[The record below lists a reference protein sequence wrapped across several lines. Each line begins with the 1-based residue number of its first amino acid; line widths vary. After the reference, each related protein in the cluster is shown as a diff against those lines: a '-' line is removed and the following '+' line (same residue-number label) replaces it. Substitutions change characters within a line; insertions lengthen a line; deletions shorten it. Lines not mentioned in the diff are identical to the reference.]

1 MVWMACSWLCC
12 YDGSV
17 ELPLIL
23 RKKRCWAMTLFYDL
37 NSPLM
42 VHSLGPATFSVSS
55 RAFFFFFF
63 ALSRRNDPCLCL
75 SLMTFCDALSWH
87 FHFNKLWIF
96 HHVMQ
101 SPLHKFKDAETP
113 ESFRISLMFI
123 TCCCINNLLN
133 LFLQINSSYI
143 FEKVYLIHE
152 AFMAHLV

>member
-1 MVWMACSWLCC
+1 MNGLFLTLLLWRVCGTPSHIEKEKVLGHDPVLWLEL
-12 YDGSV
+12 SV
-17 ELPLIL
+17 NGPQPRPRHIL
-23 RKKRCWAMTLFYDL
+23 CQQQ
-37 NSPLM
+37 S
-42 VHSLGPATFSVSS
+42 FS
-55 RAFFFFFF
+55 FFSFF

-113 ESFRISLMFI
+113 ESFTISLMFI
-123 TCCCINNLLN
+123 TCCCSNNLLN